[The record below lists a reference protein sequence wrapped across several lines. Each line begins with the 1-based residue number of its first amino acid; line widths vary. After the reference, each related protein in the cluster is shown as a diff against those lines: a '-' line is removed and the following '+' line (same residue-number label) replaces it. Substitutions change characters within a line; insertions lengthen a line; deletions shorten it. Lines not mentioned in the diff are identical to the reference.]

1 MMYLLVFELV
11 QLIRLESYMSNVNVI
26 FHDNHP
32 SLDDMYQ
39 DVVDGFGENPRTIP
53 PKYFY
58 DEKGSKLFDLITES
72 NDYYPTR
79 AEVSIFR
86 KYKQEIVEG
95 LPNSCVLIEPGGGSH
110 AKVLIFISELQPS
123 IYVPIDISKHYL
135 KSSTQQLAEKLP
147 WLQIHAVCDDFTKQL
162 QVPTNIPGLSR
173 VVFFPGSSI
182 GNFHPN
188 EVIQYLKNISK
199 LVGDT
204 GHLLIGVD
212 LKKNKSVLEKAYDDS
227 EGITAQFNLNLLARI
242 NDELTANFDLRCWQH
257 HAIYDENHG
266 RIEMHLKSSC
276 EQVVDIQD
284 HQYYFAEGEIIHTEN
299 SYKYSVNEFVDLAS
313 QSGFISKKVWL
324 DDDELFSVHLFQ
336 VR

>member
-11 QLIRLESYMSNVNVI
+11 QLIRLESFMSNENVI

-32 SLDDMYQ
+32 SLDDLYQ

-135 KSSTQQLAEKLP
+135 KSST
-147 WLQIHAVCDDFTKQL
+147 
-162 QVPTNIPGLSR
+162 S
-173 VVFFPGSSI
+173 
-182 GNFHPN
+182 
-188 EVIQYLKNISK
+188 
-199 LVGDT
+199 
-204 GHLLIGVD
+204 
-212 LKKNKSVLEKAYDDS
+212 
-227 EGITAQFNLNLLARI
+227 
-242 NDELTANFDLRCWQH
+242 
-257 HAIYDENHG
+257 
-266 RIEMHLKSSC
+266 
-276 EQVVDIQD
+276 
-284 HQYYFAEGEIIHTEN
+284 
-299 SYKYSVNEFVDLAS
+299 
-313 QSGFISKKVWL
+313 
-324 DDDELFSVHLFQ
+324 
-336 VR
+336 